1 MTALATSTA
10 EPVPPGPTP
19 ALRATGLTQHF
30 PARGRGRIGRQ
41 GRVVHAV
48 DDVAVDL
55 WPGQVTAVVGESG
68 SGKSTL
74 ARVLARLITP
84 TAGRLWLQ
92 GTETPLSAHQGA
104 RKYRKDV
111 QLILQDPFSSLNP
124 VHAIGYQ
131 LSRPLRIHRL
141 ANRRDTG
148 PAVAELLQRVNLS
161 PAAQFIDKLPHELS
175 GGQLQRVA
183 IARCLAVNPRVL
195 LADEPV
201 SMLDVS
207 IRLGVLNLLEEICE
221 AERLAVLYVT
231 HDLASARYL
240 STTVLVMYAGQVVES
255 GPSTDVVDRPAHP
268 YTQLLLS
275 AAADPERHG
284 PAVLTTTGG
293 APPSLIDL
301 PSGCRFHPRCPHAMP
316 ICSAQAPPT
325 VPVADG
331 QAASCWLHV
340 DLGARPTPKDPA

>member
-1 MTALATSTA
+1 MSDLATTVGTTA
-10 EPVPPGPTP
+10 GLTP
-19 ALRATGLTQHF
+19 ALRATGLTHHF
-30 PARGRGRIGRQ
+30 PARGRGPRARR

-48 DDVAVDL
+48 DDVAVEL

-84 TAGRLWLQ
+84 TAGRLWLD
-92 GTETPLSAHQGA
+92 GTEMALSAHRGA
-104 RKYRKDV
+104 RAYRKDV

-124 VHAIGYQ
+124 IHDIGYQ
-131 LSRPLRIHRL
+131 LSRPLRIHGL
-141 ANRRDTG
+141 AGRGDTA
-148 PAVAELLQRVNLS
+148 PAVAALLERVNLS
-161 PAAQFIDKLPHELS
+161 PASQFVDKLPHELS

-207 IRLGVLNLLEEICE
+207 IRLGVLNLLEDICQ

-240 STTVLVMYAGQVVES
+240 ATTVLVMYAGQVIES
-255 GPSTDVVDRPAHP
+255 GPAADVVDRPAHP
-268 YTQLLLS
+268 YTRLLLS
-275 AAADPERHG
+275 AAADPERQG

-316 ICSAQAPPT
+316 ICSAQAPPAAA
-325 VPVADG
+325 VAPG

-340 DLGARPTPKDPA
+340 ELGARPSVSEPS